1 MQLFGTQRQW
11 HIKPFATLQSGCEN
25 CAFSPHWYS
34 SGIPLCWAELPPS
47 FRPVPFSRPPERS
60 SHAVNMHQ
68 TRVHSLRL
76 ARVVHVDTGA
86 HKRPGRQPRQLLCAC
101 DDPLPQRPMYNWSS
115 PLQAKHIAQCSAH
128 TSMLQFLVARHVA
141 RGTGE
146 NSNSFPQCSTRHW
159 RKQP

>member
-86 HKRPGRQPRQLLCAC
+86 HKRPERQPRQLLCAC
-101 DDPLPQRPMYNWSS
+101 DDPPPSVQCITGLPLSKQNTSHNA
-115 PLQAKHIAQCSAH
+115 LHIHLC
-128 TSMLQFLVARHVA
+128 F
-141 RGTGE
+141 
-146 NSNSFPQCSTRHW
+146 SF
-159 RKQP
+159 